1 MFWLYNKYLFI
12 VRTTEH
18 FYLVIIYY
26 FWKAINCGD
35 AINHVTPTLLLTLI
49 LFPDTCIFFSFP
61 CICSR
66 HFHFLFFNILLLIK
80 SLVLCKLLILPL
92 SSPSTPLSNPLHTS
106 PHLVLH
112 FPFNASFIHS
122 SGRPPH
128 SLRSP
133 LYFFFL
139 NLLLLYFSD
148 PSLTPPCLPTLLSF
162 FISFTFFLFSL
173 SRPRPSLNPLLS
185 PPLPPFLFSSF
196 RAAWV
201 WTRAH

>member
-128 SLRSP
+128 SLRITT
-133 LYFFFL
+133 LFFL
-139 NLLLLYFSD
+139 PESPAALFLWSLSY
-148 PSLTPPCLPTLLSF
+148 PSLPPHFAFILHQFHFLLV
-162 FISFTFFLFSL
+162 FLVS
-173 SRPRPSLNPLLS
+173 S
-185 PPLPPFLFSSF
+185 SSF
-196 RAAWV
+196 S
-201 WTRAH
+201 